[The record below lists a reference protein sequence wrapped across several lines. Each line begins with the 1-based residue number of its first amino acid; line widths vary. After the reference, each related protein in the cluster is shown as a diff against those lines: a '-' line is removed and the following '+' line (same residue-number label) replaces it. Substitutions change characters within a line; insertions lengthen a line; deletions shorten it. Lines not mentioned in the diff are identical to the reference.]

1 MCCDVPK
8 LDKIMLDEVLP
19 TMLEREIIS
28 EAERDDLVKKIEEG
42 PSEDEQ

>member
-1 MCCDVPK
+1 MSVDDSTAWK
-8 LDKIMLDEVLP
+8 RLTMNS